1 MSVKP
6 SFSIFDDFCGV
17 IGLNRPIQAIA
28 SG

>member
-17 IGLNRPIQAIA
+17 IGVKRPIRAIVN
-28 SG
+28 G